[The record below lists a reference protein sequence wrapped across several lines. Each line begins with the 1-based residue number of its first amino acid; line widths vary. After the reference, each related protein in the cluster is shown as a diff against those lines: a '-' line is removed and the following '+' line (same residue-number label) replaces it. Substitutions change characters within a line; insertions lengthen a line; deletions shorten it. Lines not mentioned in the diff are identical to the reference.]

1 MEFRE
6 RLSTLIVNGYVF
18 IHIPKCGGTS
28 IVPHKNHFV
37 HTKYKTWYEYHGY
50 SKFITLVRNPY
61 TRWES
66 IWGHCRRYQYIDMD
80 FNTFTEAALKLRIE
94 AQTPHKVKW
103 TEILRKHR
111 SFEILLMH
119 QWEWVDGDVEVH
131 KLEEKTIYKKLG
143 IPELKENVGTYE
155 KPTWDSDNR
164 YLFESWYAKD
174 FKRFRYEFSDSN

>member
-1 MEFRE
+1 MTQQYDNVSFEYKCE
-6 RLSTLIVNGYVF
+6 Q
-18 IHIPKCGGTS
+18 IPL
-28 IVPHKNHFV
+28 NF
-37 HTKYKTWYEYHGY
+37 
-50 SKFITLVRNPY
+50 F
-61 TRWES
+61 
-66 IWGHCRRYQYIDMD
+66 
-80 FNTFTEAALKLRIE
+80 E

-103 TEILRKHR
+103 TEKLRKHR
-111 SFEILLMH
+111 SFEILLMP